1 MTTSAEL
8 DAQFVLLKRT
18 ALKVKR
24 DRDELL
30 EACRTASHALK
41 SYQHGNA
48 APDLAI
54 ETAALL
60 DATIDRAQA
69 SV

>member
-8 DAQFVLLKRT
+8 NASFDKLAKT
-18 ALKVKR
+18 MLKVKR

-30 EACRTASHALK
+30 DACVTASHALK

-48 APDLAI
+48 SPDLAI

-60 DATIDRAQA
+60 DATIDRAKA
-69 SV
+69 PV

>member
-8 DAQFVLLKRT
+8 NASFDKLAKT
-18 ALKVKR
+18 MLKVKR

-30 EACRTASHALK
+30 DACITAARALK
-41 SYQHGNA
+41 RAKYGEGF
-48 APDLAI
+48 L
-54 ETAALL
+54 ELTEVTALL
-60 DATIDRAQA
+60 DATIDRAKA

>member
-8 DAQFVLLKRT
+8 NANFDKLQT
-18 ALKVKR
+18 IALKVKR

-30 EACRTASHALK
+30 YACQTASHALK
-41 SYQHGNA
+41 SYQYGNA
-48 APDLAI
+48 SPDLAI

-60 DATIDRAQA
+60 DATIARAKA
-69 SV
+69 